1 MNLKDATL
9 RAAQLREEINRHN
22 HLYYVLNQPIISDFE
37 YDILL
42 QELTAIEKKY
52 PSLQVADSP
61 TQRVG
66 SDITEAFV
74 QMAHKYPMMSL
85 GNTYSIE
92 ELREFDNRVRKALDT
107 EPEYVCELKFDGT
120 AIGLT
125 YIDGVLHQALTRGD
139 GERGDDVTLNVRT
152 IKSIPLQLQGKDYPR
167 EFEIRGEIFMPFAAF
182 ERLNSEREIIGEQP
196 FANPRNAAAGSLK
209 LLDSKEVALRGLDC
223 FLYHLLG
230 ENLPFETHYDS
241 LEHAR
246 RWGFH
251 VSEHYK
257 KCTTVEEIF
266 DYIRHWEEARKA
278 LPCATDGVVIK
289 VNSYAQQ
296 RRLGMTAKSPRWA
309 TAFKFKAEQAV
320 TELLSV
326 DFQVGRTGAI
336 TPVANLQPVL
346 LAGTTV
352 KRASLHNADQ
362 LERLDIRIHDF
373 VIVEKGGDIIPKIIK
388 REYPPN
394 AVIRGVARN
403 FPERKK
409 INFPILCP
417 ECDAELRRDEGEAKH
432 YCPNDAH
439 CPPQILGKVE
449 HFISRKA
456 MNITAGEATVELLF
470 NKGLI
475 KNAADLYKLKKEDL
489 QHFDKWGEKSA
500 ENLVKSIAESVQVP
514 FAKVLYALGIRYVG
528 ETTAKKIADAL
539 RSIDALINAT
549 EEQLLAVDEV
559 GERIAKSIIAY
570 FSDESNRQLVAALR
584 QAGVQM
590 VAEAKEQLSD
600 TLSGK
605 IFVIT
610 GTLSRPRDD
619 FKALIEQHGG
629 TVSSAVSAN
638 THYLLAGDKGG
649 SKLQKAEKSGVKI
662 IGEEEFMKMLV

>member
-1 MNLKDATL
+1 MNLEKATI
-9 RAAQLREEINRHN
+9 RAAQLRKAINRHN
-22 HLYYVLNQPIISDFE
+22 HHYYVLNQPVISDFE
-37 YDILL
+37 YDLLL
-42 QELTAIEKKY
+42 QELTTIEKKY
-52 PSLQVADSP
+52 PALQVSDSP

-66 SDITEAFV
+66 SDITTTFAQV
-74 QMAHKYPMMSL
+74 AHKYPMMSL
-85 GNTYSIE
+85 SNTYSIE
-92 ELREFDNRVRKALDT
+92 ELHEFDNRVRKTLDT

-125 YIDGVLHQALTRGD
+125 YVDGVLQQAVTRGD

-152 IKSIPLQLQGKDYPR
+152 IKSIPLRLQGKDYPL
-167 EFEIRGEIFMPFAAF
+167 EFEIRGEIFMPFNAF
-182 ERLNSEREIIGEQP
+182 ERLNSEREIEGEQP

-223 FLYHLLG
+223 FLYYLLG
-230 ENLPFETHYDS
+230 ENLPFETHFDS

-257 KCTTVEEIF
+257 KCTTIDEIF
-266 DYIRHWEEARKA
+266 DYIRYWDEARKA
-278 LPCATDGVVIK
+278 LPYATDGVVIK

-309 TAFKFKAEQAV
+309 TAFKFKAEQV
-320 TELLSV
+320 ITELLSI

-336 TPVANLQPVL
+336 TPVANLQPVQ

-362 LERLDIRIHDF
+362 IALLDIRLHDK
-373 VIVEKGGDIIPKIIK
+373 VWVEKGGEIIPK
-388 REYPPN
+388 
-394 AVIRGVARN
+394 VVGVDEAQRPADSKP
-403 FPERKK
+403 FSY
-409 INFPILCP
+409 ITHCP
-417 ECDAELRRDEGEAKH
+417 ECGAALVRDEGEAKH
-432 YCPNDAH
+432 YCPNDTH
-439 CPPQILGKVE
+439 CPPQILGKIE

-456 MNITAGEATVELLF
+456 MNIAAGEATVELLF

-475 KNAADLYKLKKEDL
+475 KNVADLYKLKKEDL

-500 ENLVKSIAESVQVP
+500 ENLVNSIAESVQVP

-528 ETTAKKIADAL
+528 ETTAKKIADAIP
-539 RSIDALINAT
+539 SIDDLANAT
-549 EEQLLAVDEV
+549 EEQLLTIDEV
-559 GERIAKSIIAY
+559 GDRIAKSIITY
-570 FSDESNRQLVAALR
+570 FADNSNRLLIEALR

-590 VAEAKEQLSD
+590 VAEAKAQLSE

-605 IFVIT
+605 TFVIT

-629 TVSSAVSAN
+629 KVSSAVSAQ
-638 THYLLAGDKGG
+638 TDYLLAGDKGG
-649 SKLQKAEKSGVKI
+649 SKLQKAEKLGIKI
-662 IGEEEFMKMLV
+662 IGEEEFRQLMKVE

>member
-1 MNLKDATL
+1 MNLKEASL
-9 RAAQLREEINRHN
+9 RAAQLRTEINRHN
-22 HLYYVLNQPIISDFE
+22 HNYYVLNQPTISDFE
-37 YDILL
+37 FDILL
-42 QELTAIEKKY
+42 QELTAIEKKF
-52 PSLQVADSP
+52 PSLQVPDSP

-74 QMAHKYPMMSL
+74 QAVHKYPMLSL
-85 GNTYSIE
+85 SNTYSIE
-92 ELREFDNRVRKALDT
+92 ELREFDNRVRKALDSP
-107 EPEYVCELKFDGT
+107 PEYVCELKFDGT

-125 YIDGVLHQALTRGD
+125 YIDGKLHQAVTRGD
-139 GERGDDVTLNVRT
+139 GERGDDVILNVRT
-152 IKSIPLQLQGKDYPR
+152 IKTIPLQLQGKDYPS

-182 ERLNSEREIIGEQP
+182 ERLNKEREALNEQP

-223 FLYHLLG
+223 FLYYLLG
-230 ENLPFETHYDS
+230 ENLPFETHCGS
-241 LEHAR
+241 LEYAR

-251 VSEHYK
+251 VAEHYK
-257 KCTTVEEIF
+257 KCTTIDEVF
-266 DYIRHWEEARKA
+266 DYIRYWEEERKA
-278 LPCATDGVVIK
+278 LPYATDGVVIK

-309 TAFKFKAEQAV
+309 TAFKFKAEQAA

-336 TPVANLQPVL
+336 TPVANLQPVQ

-362 LERLDIRIHDF
+362 IALLDIRLHDK
-373 VIVEKGGDIIPKIIK
+373 VLVEKGGEIIPKVVGVDPTQ
-388 REYPPN
+388 RPSDSVPFEY
-394 AVIRGVARN
+394 ITH
-403 FPERKK
+403 
-409 INFPILCP
+409 CP
-417 ECDAELRRDEGEAKH
+417 ECGAALVRDEGEAKH

-439 CPPQILGKVE
+439 CPPQILGKIE

-475 KNAADLYKLKKEDL
+475 KNAADLYQLKKEDL

-528 ETTAKKIADAL
+528 ETTAKKIAEAL
-539 RSIDALINAT
+539 LSIDALTNAT
-549 EEQLLAVDEV
+549 EEQLLEIDEV
-559 GERIAKSIIAY
+559 GERIAKSIMDY
-570 FSDESNRQLVAALR
+570 FADESNRRLVEALR
-584 QAGVQM
+584 SAGVQM
-590 VAEAKEQLSD
+590 VAEAKVQLSD
-600 TLSGK
+600 ALSGK
-605 IFVIT
+605 VFVIT
-610 GTLSRPRDD
+610 GTLSRPRDE

-629 TVSSAVSAN
+629 TVSSAVSSQ

-649 SKLQKAEKSGVKI
+649 SKFQKAEKLGVKI
-662 IGEEEFMKMLV
+662 IGEEEFWQLCHGKKSS

>member
-1 MNLKDATL
+1 MNLKEATQ

-22 HLYYVLNQPIISDFE
+22 HQYYALNQPIISDFE

-42 QELTAIEKKY
+42 QDLIAIEKKY
-52 PSLQVADSP
+52 PSLQVSDSP

-74 QMAHKYPMMSL
+74 QVAHKYPMMSL
-85 GNTYSIE
+85 GNTYSVE
-92 ELREFDNRVRKALDT
+92 ELREFDNRVRKTLDS

-125 YIDGVLHQALTRGD
+125 YIDGILHQAVTRGD

-182 ERLNSEREIIGEQP
+182 ERLNSEREKNDEQP

-209 LLDSKEVALRGLDC
+209 LLDSKEVAFRGLDC
-223 FLYHLLG
+223 FFYHLLG

-241 LEHAR
+241 LKYAQQ
-246 RWGFH
+246 WGFQ
-251 VSEHYK
+251 VSEYYK
-257 KCTTVEEIF
+257 KCTNIDEIF
-266 DYIRHWEEARKA
+266 DYIHHWEDARKT
-278 LPCATDGVVIK
+278 LPYATDGVVIK

-336 TPVANLQPVL
+336 TPVANLQAVQ

-362 LERLDIRIHDF
+362 IALLDIRLHDK
-373 VIVEKGGDIIPKIIK
+373 VLVEKGGEIIPKVVGVDIVQ
-388 REYPPN
+388 RPPN
-394 AVIRGVARN
+394 SEPFSYITH
-403 FPERKK
+403 
-409 INFPILCP
+409 CP
-417 ECDAELRRDEGEAKH
+417 ECGAELKRDEGEAKH

-439 CPPQILGKVE
+439 CPPQILGKIE

-489 QHFDKWGEKSA
+489 QYFDKWGEKSA
-500 ENLVKSIAESVQVP
+500 ENLVKSIAESVKIP

-539 RSIDALINAT
+539 LSIDALANAT
-549 EEQLLAVDEV
+549 EAQLLAVDEV
-559 GERIAKSIIAY
+559 GERIAKSVMAY
-570 FSDESNRQLVAALR
+570 FADESNRQLVEALR

-600 TLSGK
+600 ALSGK
-605 IFVIT
+605 TFVIT
-610 GTLSRPRDD
+610 GSLSRPRDD

-629 TVSSAVSAN
+629 TVNSAVSPN

-649 SKLQKAEKSGVKI
+649 SKLQKAEKLGVKI
-662 IGEEEFMKMLV
+662 IGEDEFMRMF